1 MQTMPRISEHWAG
14 PLVQSAS
21 RMSVRTRALLSP
33 LLCSGLRCR
42 PPSRGLL
49 QNAPELW
56 RRREAHGSIRI
67 REGTILAR
75 GNYLNM
81 KWVRRILL
89 FALAGF
95 SLIAIFIVGAAYYGA
110 GKIITR
116 TSSDEHRII
125 HGNPETALGLA
136 CEDVSFK
143 AEGRG
148 DAARLVCERSPVPMA
163 RAHRHCTRVVCATAQ
178 ESLK

>member
-1 MQTMPRISEHWAG
+1 
-14 PLVQSAS
+14 
-21 RMSVRTRALLSP
+21 
-33 LLCSGLRCR
+33 
-42 PPSRGLL
+42 
-49 QNAPELW
+49 
-56 RRREAHGSIRI
+56 
-67 REGTILAR
+67 
-75 GNYLNM
+75 M

-143 AEGRG
+143 APRVSALRE
-148 DAARLVCERSPVPMA
+148 DAPRERLCRPDVRLPGPWDE
-163 RAHRHCTRVVCATAQ
+163 
-178 ESLK
+178 